1 MANLFGAID
10 VGSHEVELKVFE
22 LSKKNGIMQI
32 DDIIHLI
39 DLGTD
44 TYEQGRI
51 SFAHVAEV
59 KRILLDFRRIMD
71 NYKVQDYKAY
81 GTSAFRDME
90 NASIVLKQIE
100 QETGIHI
107 DVLGNSEQRF
117 LDYKSIA
124 SKGEGFSR
132 VIGRGTA
139 IVDFGG
145 GSIQISLYEND
156 RLVLT
161 QNMQLGVLRI
171 NELLH
176 RIGAGSHKTPALVEE
191 MVDSQLQIF
200 EKLYLKD
207 VKISNI
213 ILVDDYISEV
223 VRKQVYNF
231 KGITA
236 DSPEKMKR
244 VGGFISSGEFYS
256 FLEEMEQYSTH
267 DLAARLGIEEDNIP
281 LLRISTIMLK
291 CISKRMNAELIWV
304 PCVTLADGIVYEYAE
319 SHKYLQAP
327 HDFKKDILAC
337 AEQIS
342 RRYQG
347 SEERSRTIG
356 KIALKIFESTKKLH
370 GMGSRERLLLQIAT
384 TLHDCGK
391 FISMTNLAECSYN
404 ILKSTEIIGISG
416 REQAIVACVV
426 RFNHDTFAYKK
437 LMAEEPS
444 LDAESCMTVARLTA
458 ILRVANA
465 LDRSHRQKF
474 GDFQIRIQDRKM
486 IITVETGKDISLEK
500 GLFSQ
505 RAEFFEEVFGIKPVI
520 KQKKR

>member
-10 VGSHEVELKVFE
+10 VGSHEVELKIFE
-22 LSKKNGIMQI
+22 LSKKSGIRQI
-32 DDIIHLI
+32 DDVSHLI
-39 DLGTD
+39 DLGSD

-51 SFAHVAEV
+51 SFAHVTEV
-59 KRILLDFRRIMD
+59 KRILLDFRRIMESYGVR
-71 NYKVQDYKAY
+71 NYKAY
-81 GTSAFRDME
+81 ATSAFRDME
-90 NASIVLKQIE
+90 NASVVVRQIE

-107 DVLGNSEQRF
+107 EVLGNSEQRF

-124 SKGEGFSR
+124 SKGEGFSQ
-132 VIGRGTA
+132 VIGKGTA

-145 GSIQISLYEND
+145 GSIQISLYEKD

-161 QNMQLGVLRI
+161 QNLQLGVLRI

-176 RIGAGSHKTPALVEE
+176 RIGAGSTRTPALVEE
-191 MVDSQLQIF
+191 MVNSQLQVF
-200 EKLYLKD
+200 AKLYLRD

-223 VRKQVYNF
+223 VRKQSYNF
-231 KGITA
+231 REIMKDT
-236 DSPEKMKR
+236 PEKMKR
-244 VGGFISSGEFYS
+244 MEGFISARDFYR
-256 FLEEMEQYSTH
+256 FLSEMEKYSIH
-267 DLAARLGIEEDNIP
+267 DLAARMGIEEDNIP
-281 LLRISTIMLK
+281 LLRISAIMLK
-291 CISKRMNAELIWV
+291 CISECMNAELIWL

-319 SHKYLQAP
+319 KHKYLQEP

-370 GMGSRERLLLQIAT
+370 GMGNRERLLLQIAT

-391 FISMTNLAECSYN
+391 YISMTNLAECSYN

-416 REQAIVACVV
+416 REQTIVACVV
-426 RFNHDTFAYKK
+426 RFNHDAFSYKTI
-437 LMAEEPS
+437 LAEEPA

-505 RAEFFEEVFGIKPVI
+505 RADFFEEVFGIKPVI